1 MAVGA
6 ELVRIEVE
14 GEGNV
19 KAGAQA
25 VPAPKA
31 VPAAAGI
38 PPDQKDD
45 ITRENVAAP
54 APPPAAREKAMASA
68 APR

>member
-19 KAGAQA
+19 KAGRGR
-25 VPAPKA
+25 
-31 VPAAAGI
+31 AGR
-38 PPDQKDD
+38 P
-45 ITRENVAAP
+45 VALGFG
-54 APPPAAREKAMASA
+54 
-68 APR
+68 